1 MNINLIFIRVLL
13 LNGIIYGS
21 VGFLPW
27 LSPFVLQEMQ
37 LDKLITFNPYSI
49 YLYLS
54 FFILIWYTFI
64 KIEDKSIRELSI
76 MIPASAFFAA
86 IIYILYPTTISR
98 EINNINSDILT
109 STLYYV
115 INKSD
120 SSMNCLPS
128 LHGAITVICVYYL
141 LINESRI
148 WLNIKYI
155 IWGLAICWS
164 AVAIRQHLSI
174 DIISGMLYGVILLLL
189 KNYII
194 AVSENITSKLK

>member
-194 AVSENITSKLK
+194 DMSKNITARLK